1 MVSQSELK
9 KYFHSIKKALRS
21 TPGEKKHLLAALQSD
36 VEEYLAE
43 NPEASMDDVVSHFGT
58 PETIGM
64 EHIQELP
71 VEEVSKRI
79 NSATFNKKAV
89 MIALVVVVV
98 LVFVYLLAITLIT
111 LDHSSQYYDEEIITQ
126 ALFPLLSS
134 I

>member
-64 EHIQELP
+64 EHIRDLSIEELNTNMRAASF
-71 VEEVSKRI
+71 VKRVI
-79 NSATFNKKAV
+79 LITGIAV
-89 MIALVVVVV
+89 VAIVAVLAIGIAL
-98 LVFVYLLAITLIT
+98 YNR
-111 LDHSSQYYDEEIITQ
+111 DNSSQYYYEEIITQ